1 MQDQTPYTPK
11 NKVRIVTAASL
22 FDGHDAAINIMRR
35 IIQSTGCEVIHLG
48 HDRSVDE
55 VVNTAIQEDASAI
68 AMTSYQGGHN
78 EYFKYMHDLLEERG
92 AGHIKIFGGGGG
104 VILPSEI
111 AELQEHGIER
121 IYSPDDGREMGLQGM
136 INDLVKRCDVAVPS
150 FADAVENREPRVK
163 KQEITPETVASDLKE
178 KYIPA
183 IARLISLAEN
193 RHDDFTELF
202 SSLREDVRR
211 TDGPPVLGITGTGG
225 SGKSSLV
232 DELIRRF
239 LIDFPEKNI
248 GVISVDPSKRK
259 TGGALLGDR
268 IRMNAINNERVYM
281 RSLATR
287 QSNLALSKH
296 VQEAVDVLKAAEY
309 DLIILETSGIGQSDT
324 EILDHSD
331 VSLYVMTP
339 EFGAATQLE
348 KIDMLDFADVVAIN
362 KFDKRGALDALR
374 DVKKQYQRNHNLWEA
389 DPETLPVYG
398 TIASQFNDPGMN
410 ALYEKLMGEITEKT
424 ESDFSSTN
432 ELNVEQSEKIFV
444 IPPAR
449 VRYLSEI
456 AENNR
461 SYDETATVQAEV
473 AQKLYGIY
481 KTVLTVLNVDPHFE
495 NLNARQDERSEALE
509 ARFLTEKGL
518 DEEQIIS
525 SLQKDG
531 RGTDGQ
537 DDTDGEFLN
546 LLIAQFNKTLK
557 DLDPYNWEII
567 TGWSEKVNKYKQ
579 PIYEFQ
585 VRDKVIKIDTHT
597 TSLSHQQIP
606 KVALPKYSAW
616 GDILKWCLQENVPGE
631 FPYTAGLYPFKRTGE
646 DPTRMFAGEGGPE
659 RTNKRFHYVSLGMP
673 AKRLS
678 TAFDSVTLYG
688 NDPGLRPDI
697 YGKIG
702 NAGVS
707 ICCLD
712 DAKKLYSGFDLSHP
726 MTSVSMTINGPA
738 PMLLGFFMN
747 AAIDQNC
754 EKFIK
759 ENGLESRVEEKLKE
773 VYDDKN
779 VERPSYLNADGKK
792 IRPNFKRND
801 DGSFSA
807 GEGWDEALP
816 EGNNGLGLMLLGLTG
831 DQILDSKDYARI
843 KAETLAQV
851 RGTVQADILKEDQ
864 AQNTCIFSTEFA
876 LRLMGDV
883 QEYFIEEKVRNFYSV
898 SISGYHIAEAG
909 ANPITQ
915 LAFTLANGFTYVEY
929 YLSRGMDINKFGPN
943 LSFFFSNGIDP
954 EYSVI
959 GRVARKIWSKA
970 LKHKYGA
977 NSRAQMLKYHI
988 QTSGRSLHAQEIDF
1002 NDIRTTLQALYA
1014 IYDNCNSLHTNAYD
1028 EAITTPTEE
1037 SVRRAMAIQ
1046 LIINKELGLAKNE
1059 NPIQGSFIIEEL
1071 TDLVEQAVLTE
1082 FDRIT
1087 ERGGVLGAME
1097 TMYQRSKI
1105 QEESMHYEM
1114 LKHTGEFPI
1123 IGVNTFL
1130 SSKGSPTVLPAEV
1143 IRATEEEK
1151 QAQIATKDNLQ
1162 DAFAKASQEKL
1173 DAIQQAA
1180 VQNDNIFEQ
1189 LMEATKVCTLG
1200 QITEALFKV
1209 GGQYRRNM

>member
-1 MQDQTPYTPK
+1 MEVAIPYIPV
-11 NKVRIVTAASL
+11 NKVRIVTAAAL

-35 IIQSTGCEVIHLG
+35 IIQSTGVEVIHLG

-55 VVNTAIQEDASAI
+55 VVNTAIQEDANAI
-68 AMTSYQGGHN
+68 ALTSYQGGHN
-78 EYFKYMHDLLEERG
+78 EYFKYMRDLLDEKG
-92 AGHIKIFGGGGG
+92 AQHIKIFGGGGG

-111 AELQEHGIER
+111 ADLEAYGITK
-121 IYSPDDGREMGLQGM
+121 IYAPDDGRAMGLQGM
-136 INDLVKRCDVAVPS
+136 INDLVQKSDFAVGDVLNGEINHI
-150 FADAVENREPRVK
+150 ADKDAR
-163 KQEITPETVASDLKE
+163 S
-178 KYIPA
+178 
-183 IARLISLAEN
+183 IARIISSAEN
-193 RHDDFTELF
+193 YPAVAQPTLDKI
-202 SSLREDVRR
+202 REINK
-211 TDGPPVLGITGTGG
+211 TSTIPVLGITGTGG

-232 DELIRRF
+232 DELVRRF
-239 LIDFPEKNI
+239 LIDFPEKSI
-248 GVISVDPSKRK
+248 GIISVDPSKRK

-268 IRMNAINNERVYM
+268 IRMNAINNPRVYM

-287 QSNLALSKH
+287 QSNLALSKY
-296 VQEAVDVLKAAEY
+296 VAQAIEVLKGAKY

-324 EILDHSD
+324 EIMEHSD

-348 KIDMLDFADVVAIN
+348 KIDMLDFADMVALN

-374 DVKKQYQRNHNLWEA
+374 DVRKQYQRNHNLWEVA
-389 DPETLPVYG
+389 TDEMPVIG

-410 ALYEKLMGEITEKT
+410 SLYKKLMDKVVEKT
-424 ESDFSSTN
+424 GVALKSTFAISR
-432 ELNVEQSEKIFV
+432 EMSEKIFV
-444 IPPAR
+444 IPPHR
-449 VRYLSEI
+449 TRYLSEI
-456 AENNR
+456 AESNR
-461 SYDETATVQAEV
+461 KYDAVVATQIEV

-481 KTVLTVLNVDPHFE
+481 KTIESVTNTVPLLTKTGIESGSATDENRIFMQLLEQQFE
-495 NLNARQDERSEALE
+495 KVKMN
-509 ARFLTEKGL
+509 
-518 DEEQIIS
+518 
-525 SLQKDG
+525 
-531 RGTDGQ
+531 
-537 DDTDGEFLN
+537 
-546 LLIAQFNKTLK
+546 
-557 DLDPYNWEII
+557 LDPYNWEVIV
-567 TGWSEKVNKYKQ
+567 TWQEKVAKYKN
-579 PIYEFQ
+579 PFYSFK
-585 VRDKVIKIDTHT
+585 VRDKEIKIATHT
-597 TSLSHQQIP
+597 ESLSHSQIP
-606 KVALPKYSAW
+606 KIALPKYQAW
-616 GDILKWCLQENVPGE
+616 GDILKWNLQENVPGE
-631 FPYTAGLYPFKRTGE
+631 FPFTSGLYPFKREGE
-646 DPTRMFAGEGGPE
+646 DPSRMFAGEGGPE
-659 RTNKRFHYVSLGMP
+659 RTNKRFHYVSAGLP

-688 NDPGLRPDI
+688 NDPDLRPDI

-726 MTSVSMTINGPA
+726 LTSVSMTINGPA

-754 EKFIK
+754 EKYIR
-759 ENGLESRVEEKLKE
+759 ENGLVDE
-773 VYDDKN
+773 VQATIVKIY
-779 VERPSYLNADGKK
+779 AKK
-792 IRPNFKRND
+792 GQVQPQYNGD
-801 DGSFSA
+801 
-807 GEGWDEALP
+807 LP
-816 EGNNGLGLMLLGLTG
+816 EGNNGLGLLLLGVTG
-831 DQILDSKDYARI
+831 DEVLPLDVYNDI
-843 KAETLAQV
+843 KIKTLAQV

-883 QEYFIEEKVRNFYSV
+883 QEYFIKQNVRNFYSV

-909 ANPITQ
+909 ANPISQ
-915 LAFTLANGFTYVEY
+915 LAFTLSNGFTYVEY
-929 YLSRGMDINKFGPN
+929 YLSRGMNINDFGPN

-954 EYSVI
+954 EYAVI
-959 GRVARKIWSKA
+959 GRVARKIWAKA
-970 LKHKYGA
+970 MKHKYGA
-977 NSRAQMLKYHI
+977 NERAQMLKYHI

-1071 TDLVEQAVLTE
+1071 TDLVEEAVLLE

-1097 TMYQRSKI
+1097 TMYQRGKI

-1151 QAQIATKDNLQ
+1151 QFQIKTLQNLNKANESLIAEQITLLQNAAIKNENLFELLMDATKIC
-1162 DAFAKASQEKL
+1162 S
-1173 DAIQQAA
+1173 
-1180 VQNDNIFEQ
+1180 
-1189 LMEATKVCTLG
+1189 LG
-1200 QITEALFKV
+1200 QITAGLFEV

>member
-1 MQDQTPYTPK
+1 MNPQTPYIPK

-35 IIQSTGCEVIHLG
+35 IIQSTGVEVIHLG
-48 HDRSVDE
+48 HDRSVEE
-55 VVNTAIQEDASAI
+55 VVNTAIQEDANAI

-78 EYFKYMHDLLEERG
+78 EYFKYMYDLLKEKG

-111 AELQEHGIER
+111 AELQAYGITR
-121 IYSPDDGREMGLQGM
+121 IYAPDDGRSMGLQGM
-136 INDLVKRCDVAVPS
+136 INDLVQQSDFPTGDKLTDEVA
-150 FADAVENREPRVK
+150 
-163 KQEITPETVASDLKE
+163 QLASKN
-178 KYIPA
+178 PTA
-183 IARLISLAEN
+183 IARIISAAEN
-193 RHDDFTELF
+193 FPEIAKPALDAILKMNENCKT
-202 SSLREDVRR
+202 
-211 TDGPPVLGITGTGG
+211 PVLGITGTGG

-232 DELIRRF
+232 DELVRRF
-239 LIDFPEKNI
+239 LIDFPEKTI
-248 GVISVDPSKRK
+248 GLISVDPSKRK

-268 IRMNAINNERVYM
+268 IRMNAINSPRVYM

-287 QSNLALSKH
+287 QSNLALSKY
-296 VQEAVDVLKAAEY
+296 VADAIQVIKAAKY
-309 DLIILETSGIGQSDT
+309 DIIILETSGIGQSDT
-324 EILDHSD
+324 EIMDHSD

-348 KIDMLDFADVVAIN
+348 KIDMLDFADLVALN
-362 KFDKRGALDALR
+362 KFDKRGALDAIR
-374 DVKKQYQRNHNLWEA
+374 DVKKQYQRNHNLWDVNPDEM
-389 DPETLPVYG
+389 PVFG

-410 ALYEKLMGEITEKT
+410 TLYKSIMDKVVEKT
-424 ESDFSSTN
+424 NSDLKSTF
-432 ELNVEQSEKIFV
+432 EVTREMSEKIFV
-444 IPPAR
+444 IPPHR
-449 VRYLSEI
+449 TRYLSEI
-456 AENNR
+456 AESNR
-461 SYDETATVQAEV
+461 KYDETALSQQKV
-473 AQKLYGIY
+473 AQKLYGIF
-481 KTVLTVLNVDPHFE
+481 KTIESVSGKMPAITKTGLDDTTVYPTDLKE
-495 NLNARQDERSEALE
+495 QDEN
-509 ARFLTEKGL
+509 KV
-518 DEEQIIS
+518 
-525 SLQKDG
+525 
-531 RGTDGQ
+531 
-537 DDTDGEFLN
+537 FLN
-546 LLIAQFNKTLK
+546 LLLSQFDKVK
-557 DLDPYNWEII
+557 MDLDPYNWEVIL
-567 TGWSEKVNKYKQ
+567 TWDEKVNKYKN
-579 PIYEFQ
+579 PIYSFK
-585 VRDKVIKIDTHT
+585 VRDKVIEIKTHSE
-597 TSLSHQQIP
+597 SLSHSQIP
-606 KVALPKYSAW
+606 KISLPKYEAW
-616 GDILKWCLQENVPGE
+616 GDILRWCLQENVPGE
-631 FPYTAGLYPFKRTGE
+631 FPFASGLYPFKREGE
-646 DPTRMFAGEGGPE
+646 DPSRMFAGEGGPE
-659 RTNKRFHYVSLGMP
+659 RTNKRFHYVSAGLP

-688 NDPGLRPDI
+688 NDPHLRPDI

-712 DAKKLYSGFDLSHP
+712 DAKKLYSGFDLVHAL
-726 MTSVSMTINGPA
+726 TSVSMTINGPA

-747 AAIDQNC
+747 AAIDQQC
-754 EKFIK
+754 ELYIK
-759 ENGLESRVEEKLKE
+759 ANGLEKE
-773 VYDDKN
+773 VEAKIKAIYKEKG
-779 VERPSYLNADGKK
+779 VTRPTYNGDLPAG
-792 IRPNFKRND
+792 ND
-801 DGSFSA
+801 
-807 GEGWDEALP
+807 
-816 EGNNGLGLMLLGLTG
+816 GLGLYLLGVTG
-831 DQILDSKDYARI
+831 DQVLPAEMYNEI
-843 KAETLAQV
+843 KVRTLSQV

-883 QEYFIEEKVRNFYSV
+883 QEYFITNNVRNFYSV

-915 LAFTLANGFTYVEY
+915 LAFTLSNGFTYVEY
-929 YLSRGMDINKFGPN
+929 YLSRGMSINDFGPN
-943 LSFFFSNGIDP
+943 LSFFFSNGVDP
-954 EYSVI
+954 EYAVI
-959 GRVARKIWSKA
+959 GRVARKIWAKA
-970 LKHKYGA
+970 MKNKYGA
-977 NSRAQMLKYHI
+977 NERAQMLKYHI

-1071 TDLVEQAVLTE
+1071 TDLVEAAVLLE

-1105 QEESMHYEM
+1105 QEESLYYET

-1130 SSKGSPTVLPAEV
+1130 SSKGSPTVIPAEV

-1151 QAQIATKDNLQ
+1151 QFQIQTLENLHKANAKQVQIQLDKIQ
-1162 DAFAKASQEKL
+1162 DA
-1173 DAIQQAA
+1173 A
-1180 VQNDNIFEQ
+1180 VKNENLFDH

-1200 QITEALFKV
+1200 QITAALFEV